1 MGFEPV
7 SLVIRSGGLRWFGCV
22 QCKYDIDLI
31 EGCMA
36 VEVEGIKQTACP
48 RKTWYND
55 VKEDVKRWSVLR
67 YAQVSNMEEEIK
79 WANC

>member
-1 MGFEPV
+1 
-7 SLVIRSGGLRWFGCV
+7 
-22 QCKYDIDLI
+22 
-31 EGCMA
+31 MA